1 MLRVIPGPCDFINRH
16 TATPYMVFERSR
28 EESYFIL
35 ASQSGYRINA
45 FWNKLTGRLRL
56 SLTAD
61 KPIDM

>member
-1 MLRVIPGPCDFINRH
+1 MAQAMTAGAGKEGASGKRHMLRVIPGPCDFINRH

-45 FWNKLTGRLRL
+45 F
-56 SLTAD
+56 
-61 KPIDM
+61 